1 MHRTTR
7 VILSALLGSLL
18 LSPALSSAAILACP
32 LTLDQADDRQ
42 LQDLRRQA
50 DEGDACAQF
59 NMGYLSYTQQDYVQS
74 ERWYTEAAEQGV
86 ARAAFE
92 IAILYRDELLADP
105 GPEQQ
110 RWLVR
115 AAEQGLALA
124 QAELGILYLSR
135 SDDPDA
141 RIQAMRWF
149 EQAALQGDVQ
159 SMYLLGELYWS
170 DDAGVQFQ
178 AEGDELAAHFASDD
192 SKALHWICQA
202 ASSNHAPAQLS
213 MSDAYSTGRGTRS
226 NQIQRQLWLELAAA
240 NGSEE
245 AKERLSQDD
254 SAWYTQLEKWT
265 QRQLSDDSAH
275 CPPSGP
281 GTQTDEEFT
290 P

>member
-1 MHRTTR
+1 MHRTIR
-7 VILSALLGSLL
+7 VIFSALLGSVL
-18 LSPALSSAAILACP
+18 LSPLPSSAAPLSCT
-32 LTLDQADDRQ
+32 LTLDQADAGQRRD
-42 LQDLRRQA
+42 LQQQA
-50 DEGDACAQF
+50 EAGDACAQF
-59 NMGYLSYTQQDYVQS
+59 NLGYLSYSQQDYARS
-74 ERWYTEAAEQGV
+74 ARWYTQAAEQGV

-92 IAILYRDELLADP
+92 IAILYRDQLLPDP
-105 GPEQQ
+105 DGEEE
-110 RWLVR
+110 RWLTR
-115 AAEQGLALA
+115 AATQGLALA

-141 RIQAMRWF
+141 RIKAMQWF
-149 EQAALQGDVQ
+149 ERAALQGDVQ

-213 MSDAYSTGRGTRS
+213 MSDAYGNGRGTQS
-226 NQIQRQLWLELAAA
+226 DQLQRQLWLELAAA
-240 NGSEE
+240 SGSEE

-254 SAWYTQLEKWT
+254 SAWYIQLEKWT
-265 QRQLSDDSAH
+265 QQQLSDDSAR
-275 CPPSGP
+275 CPPSS
-281 GTQTDEEFT
+281 TQTNEELT